1 MARSDS
7 TDTTESYTASKTDW
21 MYALA
26 IAISAGVVVVAVLG
40 LANDV
45 FGRLQALMGGLMLAG
60 ASGLVGAFM
69 GFLFG
74 IPRSKQLQ
82 GQVVA
87 EDGNSQREYLENTNL
102 EQISDWLTKIIVGI
116 TLVQFN
122 ELKTFVTGVGT
133 LFSPVF
139 LSGTQSATAGA
150 IGVAVILYF
159 TIAGFLFAFLWTR
172 IHMENVLRQQSA
184 QGNLAIERLL
194 ERRQE
199 KENTANTK
207 AFELTDAYLDPSAD
221 PNAKMFDNLESKIAE
236 SSLIARTMIFDR
248 ARKVRRKNWRA
259 DGDQNLIDR
268 TIPIFKGLITASPGR
283 NHRNYGQLG
292 YALTKATQP
301 DWDAA
306 QKALENAIRLR
317 GEDDS
322 GQGYYE
328 LNLAVALINQDAAF
342 LDDKASSDAS
352 VARISKLL
360 DPAGRFVDLN
370 DEPVISKWAQLNG
383 YTITAP

>member
-7 TDTTESYTASKTDW
+7 TDTSESYSASKTDW

-82 GQVVA
+82 GQVLA

-102 EQISDWLTKIIVGI
+102 EQISDWLTKIIVGL

-122 ELKTFVTGVGT
+122 ELKTFVTEVGK

-139 LSGTQSATAGA
+139 LSVSQSETAGA

-159 TIAGFLFAFLWTR
+159 TIAGFLFGFLWTR
-172 IHMENVLRQQSA
+172 IHLENVLRQQSA
-184 QGNLAIERLL
+184 IGLL
-194 ERRQE
+194 DVKRIWEGFQE
-199 KENTANTK
+199 QADTASTT
-207 AFELTDAYLDPSAD
+207 AYELTDDYLDPSAD
-221 PNAKMFDNLESKIAE
+221 PNAEKFDNLKDKIAR
-236 SSLIARTMIFDR
+236 SSPVVRAMIFDR
-248 ARKVRRKNWRA
+248 ARKVRRDNWRA
-259 DGDQNLIDR
+259 GGDHNLIER
-268 TIPIFKGLITASPGR
+268 TVPIFEGLIIAKHGR
-283 NHRNYGQLG
+283 QHRNYGQLG
-292 YALTKATQP
+292 YALNATAQP
-301 DWDAA
+301 NWAAA
-306 QKALENAIRLR
+306 QEALEKALELQ

-322 GQGYYE
+322 GRGYYE
-328 LNLAVALINQDAAF
+328 LNLAIALINQDPAF
-342 LDDKASSDAS
+342 LVNKASGVDSTN
-352 VARISKLL
+352 RITELL
-360 DPAGRFVDLN
+360 VPAGQAVDLN
-370 DEPVISKWAQLNG
+370 DVPAIAKWAKLNG
-383 YTITAP
+383 YPISMP